1 MNATLLRLMVIAQ
14 EHMAGTPTTDAAV
27 AATPVPTPMPT
38 PEAIPHA
45 TPHAAPG
52 LPAPPSVPAPPSP
65 EPLGTPGGPELQDQ
79 AVGFVAKIAAFFKY
93 DFFPN
98 LWMYLTFVF
107 LCVIAVLIFI
117 AINIGVRF
125 ILDPILQKVFRFDE
139 SSKVP
144 SVIGGIA
151 SIVAAVL
158 VFQWFYHAFPA
169 LQPPVQFVM
178 RHFQ

>member
-14 EHMAGTPTTDAAV
+14 EHMAGTPAPGPEA
-27 AATPVPTPMPT
+27 AATPVPTPLSPPMP
-38 PEAIPHA
+38 

-52 LPAPPSVPAPPSP
+52 LPAPPAPTPT
-65 EPLGTPGGPELQDQ
+65 GTPGGPELQDQ
-79 AVGFVAKIAAFFKY
+79 AVGFVAKIDAFFKY

>member
-1 MNATLLRLMVIAQ
+1 MNSTLLRLMVIAQ
-14 EHMAGTPTTDAAV
+14 EHMAPSPTPGADA
-27 AATPVPTPMPT
+27 AATPVPPPMP
-38 PEAIPHA
+38 

-52 LPAPPSVPAPPSP
+52 LPAPPASPAPT
-65 EPLGTPGGPELQDQ
+65 GTPGGPELQDQ

-107 LCVIAVLIFI
+107 LCVIGVLIFI

-125 ILDPILQKVFRFDE
+125 ALDPIFHKVFRFE
-139 SSKVP
+139 EHSKVP
-144 SVIGGIA
+144 PIIGGIA
-151 SIVAAVL
+151 SIIAAIF

-169 LQPPVQFVM
+169 LWPPVHFVM

>member
-14 EHMAGTPTTDAAV
+14 EHMAGTPAPDAGSV
-27 AATPVPTPMPT
+27 AATPVPPPMP
-38 PEAIPHA
+38 

-52 LPAPPSVPAPPSP
+52 MPAPPAPAPT
-65 EPLGTPGGPELQDQ
+65 GTPGGPELQDQ

-125 ILDPILQKVFRFDE
+125 VLDPILQKVFRFDE

-158 VFQWFYHAFPA
+158 VFQWFYHTFPA
-169 LQPPVQFVM
+169 LWPPVHFVM